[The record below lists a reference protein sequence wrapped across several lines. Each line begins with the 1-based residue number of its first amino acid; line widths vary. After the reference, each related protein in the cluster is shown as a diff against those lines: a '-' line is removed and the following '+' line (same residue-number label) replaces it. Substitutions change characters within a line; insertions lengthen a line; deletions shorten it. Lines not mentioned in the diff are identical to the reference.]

1 MRFSLNLALAL
12 LIALTG
18 TRGSAAADGERKSDY
33 VRPYGNTLVRS
44 QYRGDI
50 YLLRG
55 FADVFSRGVDELGRK
70 LEERGIEV
78 HVVSHGAWASGAAEI
93 VANQKKYGH
102 KPVILIGHSLG
113 ANAVILMAKRL
124 RKENIQVEYLVTFA
138 ATAPDPVP
146 DNVGK
151 VDNYYFETHGWG
163 EKVVGDTGFHGDMEN
178 KDYSQASD
186 IGHFNIDK
194 QADIHEQ
201 VIRNVLHYMQP
212 SRRKAQS

>member
-1 MRFSLNLALAL
+1 MRFSLSLALAL

-18 TRGSAAADGERKSDY
+18 TSSSTAEGARKIDY
-33 VRPYGNTLVRS
+33 VRPDGNALVGSR
-44 QYRGDI
+44 YRGDI

-55 FADVFSRGVDELGRK
+55 FADIFSRGVDELGRK
-70 LEERGIEV
+70 LDERGIKV
-78 HVVSHGAWASGAAEI
+78 HVISHGAWASGAAEI

-124 RKENIQVEYLVTFA
+124 RKENVQVEYLVAFA

-163 EKVVGDTGFHGDMEN
+163 EKVVGGAGFHGEMEN
-178 KDYSQASD
+178 KDYSHAQD

-201 VIRNVLHYMQP
+201 VIRNVLHYMKP
-212 SRRKAQS
+212 SQGKAAS

>member
-1 MRFSLNLALAL
+1 MRLPMSLALAL
-12 LIALTG
+12 LIALTRTG
-18 TRGSAAADGERKSDY
+18 DSNADGARKTDY
-33 VRPYGNTLVRS
+33 VRPDGSAVVAS

-55 FADVFSRGVDELGRK
+55 FADVFSRGLDELGRK
-70 LEERGIEV
+70 LSERGLKV
-78 HVVSHGAWASGAAEI
+78 HVISHGAWASAAADI

-102 KPVILIGHSLG
+102 RPVILIGHSLG
-113 ANAVILMAKRL
+113 ANAAILMAKRL
-124 RKENIQVEYLVTFA
+124 RKENIQVEYLATFA

-151 VDNYYFETHGWG
+151 VDNYYFETNGWG
-163 EKVVGDTGFHGDMEN
+163 EKVVGGTGFHGDMEN
-178 KDYSQASD
+178 KDYSRAHD

-201 VIRNVLHYMQP
+201 IIRNVLHYMQP
-212 SRRKAQS
+212 SQRKAAS